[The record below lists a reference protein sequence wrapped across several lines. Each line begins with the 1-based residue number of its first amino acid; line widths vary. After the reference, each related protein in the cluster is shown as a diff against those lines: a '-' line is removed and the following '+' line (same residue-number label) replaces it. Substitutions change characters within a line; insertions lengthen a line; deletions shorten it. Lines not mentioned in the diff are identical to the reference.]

1 MTTKDKMVLLQ
12 DKHFAAWANTR
23 KQVFEEL
30 SGKQLT
36 ICMCGKLATGLHE
49 QNCRTINN
57 AVDKE
62 TVKRLSHLI

>member
-1 MTTKDKMVLLQ
+1 MVLLQ
-12 DKHFAAWANTR
+12 DKHFAAWANIR

-30 SGKQLT
+30 SGKQSMN
-36 ICMCGKLATGLHE
+36 CMCGKLATGLHE
-49 QNCRTINN
+49 QNCRTFNN

>member
-1 MTTKDKMVLLQ
+1 MTTTQQIALLK

-30 SGKQLT
+30 SGKQST
-36 ICMCGKLATGLHE
+36 FCVCGKLATGLHE
-49 QNCRTINN
+49 QNCRTFNN

>member
-30 SGKQLT
+30 SGKQST
-36 ICMCGKLATGLHE
+36 FCVCGKLATGLHE
-49 QNCRTINN
+49 QNCRTFNN